1 MSGSRRPSPRGPGSA
16 SPAPAPH
23 ERSPALGG
31 APPPS
36 PGSACA
42 FRSREGR
49 GRHRS
54 REAGP
59 PGSWRAPETPGTR
72 APRGGSALR
81 GRGHCLVCSFGSP
94 WGPEGK
100 GHSTCSTRKIPRGML
115 YDKAADVGDIDE
127 GDWTPVEVEATVR
140 RLDAARLQEP
150 LRTLPLRPPVK
161 VPAGTTLGEAIRRMR
176 AARVGACLVED
187 ASSVL
192 QGIFTER
199 DLLNRVPLDG
209 IRLEDAPIERYMQPN
224 P

>member
-1 MSGSRRPSPRGPGSA
+1 
-16 SPAPAPH
+16 
-23 ERSPALGG
+23 
-31 APPPS
+31 
-36 PGSACA
+36 
-42 FRSREGR
+42 
-49 GRHRS
+49 
-54 REAGP
+54 
-59 PGSWRAPETPGTR
+59 
-72 APRGGSALR
+72 
-81 GRGHCLVCSFGSP
+81 
-94 WGPEGK
+94 
-100 GHSTCSTRKIPRGML
+100 ML

-224 P
+224 PETLTPDHPVAYALNRMGGGGYRNVPLVDEHGRAVGLVTLRDIVEDLVDHFGDDVRSLPPTRRSAIAREREGA